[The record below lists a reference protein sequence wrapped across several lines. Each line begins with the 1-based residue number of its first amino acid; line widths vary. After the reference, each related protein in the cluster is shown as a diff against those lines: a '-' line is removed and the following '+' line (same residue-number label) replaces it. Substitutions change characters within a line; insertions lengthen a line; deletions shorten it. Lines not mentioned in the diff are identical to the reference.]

1 MTEILHVMPLRNT
14 VLFPDQVIPIY
25 IGREKTLSMMK
36 SLPEKDPTIAV
47 VSQKKGS
54 VEDPKPSDM
63 YEWGTRAQ
71 ILKIF
76 DLPDGSRSAIVQ
88 GKARIRILDFQSEDP
103 FYTVSVQEVLEP
115 EEDAA
120 DVEMLA
126 IKDSL
131 KSMFKQL
138 MSLAPNISED
148 QMMMIANVKHSGMLA
163 DRITSVLHI
172 PNHEKESVL
181 ETVELRER
189 TKKVSRLLQREIQ
202 RHEIADK
209 IQSEVH
215 DEISSNQREYF
226 LREQMKAIQRELGE
240 DEQSSEIK
248 DLADRIKKAK
258 LPKEAKE
265 IADKELKRLSQIPT
279 HSPEHTVSRTYL
291 TLISELPWSKI
302 SRDQLD
308 IQKAKEILDEDH
320 YGLDKVKERIL
331 EYLAVRKL
339 KLKQNKNANVRG
351 PILCF
356 TGPPGTGKTSLGRS
370 IARAIGKKFV
380 RISLGGVRDEA
391 EIRGHRRTYIGAMPG
406 RIIEG
411 LKKAGTKNP
420 VFILDE
426 IDKLGADFRGDPSSA
441 LLEVLDPEQNFSFI
455 DHYLDTEFDLSNV
468 MFIAT
473 ANIKHQIPKPLLDR
487 MEVLDF
493 QGYIQEEKLNIAKK
507 YLVPKQLEEHGL
519 QSGDIVFSDQLV
531 NEIIDKYTRE
541 SGVRNLEREIANV
554 CRKITREKVEN
565 NNLSPEINLER
576 LTSLLGPQ
584 KFFSEIA
591 ERTKRPGIVIGLA
604 WTPVGGDILFVEAS
618 KMAGK
623 GKLTLTG
630 QLGDVM
636 KESAQAAMS
645 YIRSHAKEF
654 VIKDELFEKTDFHVH
669 IPAGAIPKDGPS
681 AGVTLFTA
689 LLSLITEKRVR
700 DNLAMTG
707 EISLR
712 GSVLPIGGLKEKVI
726 AAHRSGMKEVIL
738 PERNRKDFDDIP
750 EIVRKEMKFHFVQN
764 VKELAKLALV
774 GMKD

>member
-1 MTEILHVMPLRNT
+1 MPLRNT

-25 IGREKTLSMMK
+25 IGREKTLNMMK
-36 SLPEKDPTIAV
+36 NLPKKDPTIAV

-54 VEDPKPSDM
+54 VEDPKPGDM

-88 GKARIRILDFQSEDP
+88 GKARIRILGFQSEDP
-103 FYTVSVQEVLEP
+103 FYTVSVQEVSEP
-115 EEDAA
+115 AEDAA
-120 DVEMLA
+120 DIEMVA
-126 IKDSL
+126 VKDSL

-148 QMMMIANVKHSGMLA
+148 QMMMIANVKHAGILA
-163 DRITSVLHI
+163 DRITSILHI

-202 RHEIADK
+202 RHEIAEK

-240 DEQSSEIK
+240 DEQSGEINE
-248 DLADRIKKAK
+248 LAEKIKKAK
-258 LPKEAKE
+258 LPKEAKK
-265 IADKELKRLSQIPT
+265 IAEKELKRLAQIPP

-308 IQKAKEILDEDH
+308 IQKAKDTLDEDH

-339 KLKQNKNANVRG
+339 KLRQDKNANVRG

-356 TGPPGTGKTSLGRS
+356 AGPPGTGKTSLGRS

-380 RISLGGVRDEA
+380 RISLGGIRDEA

-473 ANIKHQIPKPLLDR
+473 ANIKHQIPRPLLDR

-507 YLVPKQLEEHGL
+507 YLVPKQMEEHGL
-519 QSGDIVFSDQLV
+519 QTGDITFSDQLV

-541 SGVRNLEREIANV
+541 SGVRNLEREFANV
-554 CRKITREKVEN
+554 CRKITREKVEK

-576 LTSLLGPQ
+576 LTNLLGPQ

-591 ERTKRPGIVIGLA
+591 ERTQRPGIVIGLA
-604 WTPVGGDILFVEAS
+604 WTPVGGDILFIEAS

-654 VIKDELFEKTDFHVH
+654 EINDELFEKTDFHVH

-681 AGVTLFTA
+681 AGVTLFVA
-689 LLSLITEKRVR
+689 LLSLITEKKVR

-712 GSVLPIGGLKEKVI
+712 GSVLPIGGMKEKVI

-750 EIVRKEMKFHFVQN
+750 EIVRNEMKFHFVQN
-764 VKELAKLALV
+764 VKELTDLAIEK
-774 GMKD
+774 G